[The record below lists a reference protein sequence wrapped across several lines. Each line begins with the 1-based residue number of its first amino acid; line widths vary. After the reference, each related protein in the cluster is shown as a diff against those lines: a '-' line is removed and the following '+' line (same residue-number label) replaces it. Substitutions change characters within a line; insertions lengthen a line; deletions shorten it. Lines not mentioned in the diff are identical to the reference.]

1 MKNIPILRHFFV
13 IIRIFLLSLYKNQQ
27 NFYYLFYYQ
36 GITILMAHFKT
47 IKTVFFLMTSN
58 YTFIYDGECPF
69 CNHFAELLE
78 IKSKITNI
86 KILDGRKNLTLIRSL
101 LDKGYDLDKGAIL
114 LKDKDIFHGADAI
127 NTICKQINNP
137 SSSLLLLLS
146 KVFKSNKR
154 TNLIFPLLVRAR
166 RFTLISKGISTSLV

>member
-1 MKNIPILRHFFV
+1 
-13 IIRIFLLSLYKNQQ
+13 
-27 NFYYLFYYQ
+27 
-36 GITILMAHFKT
+36 
-47 IKTVFFLMTSN
+47 MTSN

-86 KILDGRKNLTLIRSL
+86 KILDGRQNLTLIESL
-101 LDKGYDLDKGAIL
+101 FQKGYDLDKGAVL

-137 SSSLLLLLS
+137 SSRLLLLLS

-154 TNLIFPLLVRAR
+154 TKFLFPLLVRAR
-166 RFTLISKGISTSLV
+166 RFALISKGISTSLV

>member
-1 MKNIPILRHFFV
+1 
-13 IIRIFLLSLYKNQQ
+13 
-27 NFYYLFYYQ
+27 
-36 GITILMAHFKT
+36 
-47 IKTVFFLMTSN
+47 MTSN

-78 IKSKITNI
+78 IKSKMTNI
-86 KILDGRKNLTLIRSL
+86 KIIDGRKNLTLIESL

-114 LKDKDIFHGADAI
+114 LMDADIFHGADAI
-127 NTICKQINNP
+127 NTICKQISNP

-154 TNLIFPLLVRAR
+154 TKVIFPLLIRAR
-166 RFTLISKGISTSLV
+166 RLALISKGVSTSLI

>member
-1 MKNIPILRHFFV
+1 MN
-13 IIRIFLLSLYKNQQ
+13 
-27 NFYYLFYYQ
+27 
-36 GITILMAHFKT
+36 A
-47 IKTVFFLMTSN
+47 N

-86 KILDGRKNLTLIRSL
+86 KILDGRKNLTLINSL

-114 LKDKDIFHGADAI
+114 LKNEEIFHGAEAI
-127 NTICKQINNP
+127 NTICKQIINP

-146 KVFKSNKR
+146 KVFKSTKR
-154 TNLIFPLLVRAR
+154 TKVLFPFLVRAR
-166 RFTLISKGISTSLV
+166 RLALISKGISTSLV

>member
-1 MKNIPILRHFFV
+1 M
-13 IIRIFLLSLYKNQQ
+13 SSQ
-27 NFYYLFYYQ
+27 
-36 GITILMAHFKT
+36 
-47 IKTVFFLMTSN
+47 

-86 KILDGRKNLTLIRSL
+86 KILDGRKNLTLIKSL

-114 LKDKDIFHGADAI
+114 LENENIFHGADAI
-127 NTICKQINNP
+127 NTICKKIINP

-146 KVFKSNKR
+146 KIFKSNKR
-154 TNLIFPLLVRAR
+154 TNVIFPLLVRAR
-166 RFTLISKGISTSLV
+166 RFALISKGISTSLV